1 MPVRGCIAETHG
13 APGRAGTRVKMYRW
27 SAVAALGTVSYTI
40 APVSCL
46 PIKRMRGRQRED
58 LSCLA
63 STPMMITSPDT
74 QLHPCGNPELH
85 LNSSRHPPLCVHN
98 RLLPLQPAPTAA
110 PRPSCCQGCG
120 RLRGTYARHR
130 KRIVSPPLKD
140 HPWTGAS
147 PRTLAQSMLSP
158 QASRAAVSPLAPGS
172 HPSVALRPATPAPG
186 RPAPLI
192 HSIPS
197 HGGVTVPARHLRH
210 RDLEPGRC
218 DKLPVRCH
226 SGWPGAT
233 ADESAAVPDAATD
246 SSAVAPGRA
255 ARRA

>member
-1 MPVRGCIAETHG
+1 MPAGRGWIAETHG
-13 APGRAGTRVKMYRW
+13 GAGRAGPRREPRCTVGGLTLKCRCRTDSGY
-27 SAVAALGTVSYTI
+27 TPVSYTI
-40 APVSCL
+40 APVSFL

-158 QASRAAVSPLAPGS
+158 QASRATVPPLAPGS
-172 HPSVALRPATPAPG
+172 HPSVALRPATPAPA

-192 HSIPS
+192 HPIPS
-197 HGGVTVPARHLRH
+197 HGGVTVPARR
-210 RDLEPGRC
+210 PT
-218 DKLPVRCH
+218 P
-226 SGWPGAT
+226 P
-233 ADESAAVPDAATD
+233 
-246 SSAVAPGRA
+246 
-255 ARRA
+255 